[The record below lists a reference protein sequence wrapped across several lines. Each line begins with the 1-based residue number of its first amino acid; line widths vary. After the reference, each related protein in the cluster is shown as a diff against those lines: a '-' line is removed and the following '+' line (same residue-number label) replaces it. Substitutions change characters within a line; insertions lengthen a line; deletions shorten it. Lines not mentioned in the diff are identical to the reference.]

1 MTTFFGLKLVDL
13 AMIAAYFV
21 VVMVIGFWSSRKVK
35 TESDFFLGGR
45 RFGKGLLIMHWLCT
59 GTHSEMAVQVAGATA
74 RVGLGGIWYQWMW
87 LFSTPFYWLM
97 APVTRRLRM
106 TTTGD
111 YFRIRYGRGLEMLYA
126 LVGLFY
132 FGLSIALLL
141 RGAGAAIS
149 GATGGA
155 IPTDTSVIALA
166 VMFSTYVMAG
176 GLVAAVYTDL
186 LQGLMIIVLSLM
198 LVPSGLGVVGGL
210 SGLHDRLGPAMF
222 AITTPP
228 GAHEGDPWFV
238 VTMSALGLVG
248 FVVQPHVM
256 TATGSGKTE
265 TEARV
270 GMVYGNFIKRVLTI
284 AWAFTGLIAV
294 AAFPAVI
301 AGLEPYSAE
310 ARHASETLFGR
321 SIQHF
326 LGDGWR
332 GLMIACLI
340 AGVTSAETFMVGGSA
355 LFTRNFYVHAV
366 PDRSDTHY
374 LWVGRLASGGL
385 LALGILL
392 AVRAESVT
400 QIVLGS
406 VKLIGLLGAAFWSG
420 VVWRRANAAGVWASF
435 LGSLLAWAVMSAN
448 PSGISIPVIGPAAR
462 GLLDAAGSLGLRGL
476 SEPVQIIIMLAV
488 EFGLMILFSLITRPR
503 ELSALGPFYAR
514 LHTPVGKEAEV
525 LCDEAPENAPES
537 STLDMDGIALDYR
550 KSSRFAYTRLQ
561 KLGLEIPRMTW
572 FDWGGFLAA
581 WVLVGALI
589 VLLIWLAA
597 LR

>member
-1 MTTFFGLKLVDL
+1 MTTYFGLELVDL

-21 VVMVIGFWSSRKVK
+21 VVMAIGFWSSRKVK

-45 RFGKGLLIMHWLCT
+45 RFGKRLLIMHWLCT

-97 APVTRRLRM
+97 APVTRRLRV

-111 YFRIRYGRGLEMLYA
+111 FFRIRYGRGLEMLYA

-132 FGLSIALLL
+132 FALSIALLL

-155 IPTDTSVIALA
+155 VPTERSVIALA
-166 VMFSTYVMAG
+166 VLFSTYVMAG

-186 LQGLMIIVLSLM
+186 LQGLMIIALSFM
-198 LVPSGLGVVGGL
+198 LVPAGLRVVGGL

-222 AITTPP
+222 SITAPS
-228 GAHEGDPWFV
+228 GAPEGDPWFV
-238 VTMSALGLVG
+238 ATMSALGLVG

-301 AGLEPYSAE
+301 AGIDPNGPE

-321 SIQHF
+321 AIQDF

-366 PDRSDTHY
+366 PGRSDRHY

-400 QIVLGS
+400 QLVVGS
-406 VKLIGLLGAAFWSG
+406 VKLIGLLGAAFWLG
-420 VVWRRANAAGVWASF
+420 VVWRRATAPAVWFSF
-435 LGSLLAWAVMSAN
+435 LGSLLVWAVMSAE
-448 PSGISIPVIGPAAR
+448 PTGIAIPLMAPAVRAAV
-462 GLLDAAGSLGLRGL
+462 GAAGSLGLRGL
-476 SEPVQIIIMLAV
+476 TEPIQIIIMLAA
-488 EFGLMILFSLITRPR
+488 EFGLMILVSLVTRPR
-503 ELSALGPFYAR
+503 DLATLGPFYAR
-514 LHTPVGKEAEV
+514 LHTPVGKEDEV
-525 LCDEAPENAPES
+525 QSDEPPHDLPEPA
-537 STLDMDGIALDYR
+537 TLGMEGLVLDYR
-550 KSSRFAYTRLQ
+550 KSSRFAYPRLQ

-572 FDWGGFLAA
+572 FDWGGFLVA
-581 WVLVGALI
+581 WVLVGGLI
-589 VLLIWLAA
+589 GLLIWLAS
-597 LR
+597 

>member
-1 MTTFFGLKLVDL
+1 
-13 AMIAAYFV
+13 
-21 VVMVIGFWSSRKVK
+21 
-35 TESDFFLGGR
+35 
-45 RFGKGLLIMHWLCT
+45 
-59 GTHSEMAVQVAGATA
+59 MARCPPSA
-74 RVGLGGIWYQWMW
+74 
-87 LFSTPFYWLM
+87 
-97 APVTRRLRM
+97 
-106 TTTGD
+106 
-111 YFRIRYGRGLEMLYA
+111 
-126 LVGLFY
+126 
-132 FGLSIALLL
+132 
-141 RGAGAAIS
+141 
-149 GATGGA
+149 
-155 IPTDTSVIALA
+155 SVIALA
-166 VMFSTYVMAG
+166 VLFSTYVMAG

-186 LQGLMIIVLSLM
+186 LQGLMIIVLSFM
-198 LVPSGLGVVGGL
+198 LVPAGLGVVGGL
-210 SGLHDRLGPAMF
+210 SGLHEKLGPAMF

-238 VTMSALGLVG
+238 FTMSALGLVG

-301 AGLEPYSAE
+301 AGLDPNGPE

-321 SIQHF
+321 AIQHF

-366 PDRSDTHY
+366 GGRSDTHY
-374 LWVGRLASGGL
+374 LWVGRLAAGGL

-400 QIVLGS
+400 QLVIGS

-420 VVWRRANAAGVWASF
+420 VVWRRATAAAVWASF
-435 LGSLLAWAVMSAN
+435 LGSLLIWAVMSAE
-448 PSGISIPVIGPAAR
+448 PPGIAIPVADPAAR
-462 GLLDAAGSLGLRGL
+462 AVLGAAGSLGLRGL
-476 SEPVQIIIMLAV
+476 NQPIQVIIMLAV
-488 EFGLMILFSLITRPR
+488 EFGLMIVVSLVTQPR
-503 ELSALGPFYAR
+503 DLSALGPFYAR
-514 LHTPVGKEAEV
+514 LHTPVGTEDEV
-525 LCDEAPENAPES
+525 RCDQPPDDLPES
-537 STLDMDGIALDYR
+537 ATLGMEGIALDYR
-550 KSSRFAYTRLQ
+550 KSSRFAYPRLQ
-561 KLGLEIPRMTW
+561 KLGLEIPRLTW

-581 WVLVGALI
+581 WLLVGGLI
-589 VLLIWLAA
+589 GLLIWLAA
-597 LR
+597 LRL

>member
-1 MTTFFGLKLVDL
+1 MTTYWGLKVVDL
-13 AMIAAYFV
+13 AMIAAYFA
-21 VVMVIGFWSSRKVK
+21 VVMTIGFWSSRKVK

-97 APVTRRLRM
+97 APVTRRLRV

-111 YFRIRYGRGLEMLYA
+111 FFRIRYGRGLEMLYA
-126 LVGLFY
+126 LVGLIY

-155 IPTDTSVIALA
+155 VPTERSVIALA
-166 VMFSTYVMAG
+166 VLFSTYVMAG

-186 LQGLMIIVLSLM
+186 LQGLMIIVLSFM
-198 LVPSGLGVVGGL
+198 LVPAGLGAVGGL

-222 AITTPP
+222 AITAPS

-238 VTMSALGLVG
+238 VTLSAIGLVG

-270 GMVYGNFIKRVLTI
+270 GMVYGNFIKRILTI
-284 AWAFTGLIAV
+284 AWAFTGLIAL
-294 AAFPAVI
+294 AAFPAI
-301 AGLEPYSAE
+301 LAGLDPNGPE

-321 SIQHF
+321 AIQHF

-366 PDRSDTHY
+366 PGRSDNHY
-374 LWVGRLASGGL
+374 LWIGRLASGGL
-385 LALGILL
+385 LTLGIVL

-400 QIVLGS
+400 QLVLGS

-420 VVWRRANAAGVWASF
+420 VVWRRANAVAVWSSF
-435 LGSLLAWAVMSAN
+435 LGSLLVWAVIERGPTRSRDAGRR
-448 PSGISIPVIGPAAR
+448 SGVASRCWRGRHPRSTGAQRARSDHYHAGRGVRPDDRGQSRHSPPRHGRTRAILRPPAH
-462 GLLDAAGSLGLRGL
+462 AGWQGRRRSL
-476 SEPVQIIIMLAV
+476 
-488 EFGLMILFSLITRPR
+488 
-503 ELSALGPFYAR
+503 
-514 LHTPVGKEAEV
+514 
-525 LCDEAPENAPES
+525 
-537 STLDMDGIALDYR
+537 
-550 KSSRFAYTRLQ
+550 
-561 KLGLEIPRMTW
+561 
-572 FDWGGFLAA
+572 
-581 WVLVGALI
+581 
-589 VLLIWLAA
+589 
-597 LR
+597 